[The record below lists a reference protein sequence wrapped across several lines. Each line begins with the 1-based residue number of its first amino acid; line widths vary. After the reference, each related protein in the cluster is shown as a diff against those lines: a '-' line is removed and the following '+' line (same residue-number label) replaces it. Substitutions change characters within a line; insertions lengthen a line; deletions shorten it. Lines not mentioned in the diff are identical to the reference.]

1 MQAGV
6 VAQRAGLGVQFRA
19 GPVAEGAGG
28 RVVPAAFVQAQPV
41 HEQNQ
46 GVPFQGRRL
55 GQHGHRQR
63 VVAVLGVQQL
73 PEHAVDHA
81 AQVQVVAQL
90 LVRIGGQIGEPGE
103 IAGLAKPVTDQVVD
117 DGRGGIAFA
126 PDLERVGDGAV
137 HILHHLC
144 DFSAHCC

>member
-1 MQAGV
+1 VRVWASSFGP
-6 VAQRAGLGVQFRA
+6 AQSLKARAAGLFQQPSFR
-19 GPVAEGAGG
+19 
-28 RVVPAAFVQAQPV
+28 
-41 HEQNQ
+41 HS
-46 GVPFQGRRL
+46 PFQGRRL

-103 IAGLAKPVTDQVVD
+103 IAGLAKPVTDQVVN